1 MVKWINFLAFIE
13 VLCDVKQTKN
23 NSDVVR
29 SVAQAV
35 EKVLEIERG

>member
-1 MVKWINFLAFIE
+1 MVKWIHFLAFIE